1 VRRTFDLKEP
11 YTMTETTNDSSAD
24 DRNTIYLFGGLA
36 LMVLGAGLIAAH
48 PAVRKAALAGLAG
61 VLPGLSGKL
70 LPDLAAIGPDV
81 QRYLR
86 LRSM

>member
-1 VRRTFDLKEP
+1 MSDNE
-11 YTMTETTNDSSAD
+11 NNASD

-36 LMVLGAGLIAAH
+36 LMVLGAGLIVAN
-48 PAVRKAALAGLAG
+48 PTVRKALGAGLAG
-61 VLPGLSGKL
+61 VLPELRGKI
-70 LPDLAAIGPDV
+70 LPDLSAVGGDL